1 MIASLC
7 LQQDINWRIMYHLM
21 NLINVLVKLIVRG
34 ICSGKVYLLS
44 FGNLELLQK
53 QHDIYVTPHP
63 IEIPY
68 YLCIKT
74 SILVHDI
81 ATILNKKSIDNVY
94 GKKELEH
101 EYWFSVPKEK

>member
-1 MIASLC
+1 LENCIPVDEFNKRFGEIDSKINSLFFKKKKNF
-7 LQQDINWRIMYHLM
+7 LDL
-21 NLINVLVKLIVRG
+21 
-34 ICSGKVYLLS
+34 
-44 FGNLELLQK
+44 NLELLQK

-74 SILVHDI
+74 SIITNNI
-81 ATILNKKSIDNVY
+81 AIIQERQNKKHIDNVY
-94 GKKELEH
+94 GKKDLEH